1 MSGTIYTFGTF
12 ELDASRRQLRRDGES
27 VMLSERQFDILHH
40 LVSHAGDVLSKDAL
54 ITAAWRDVAVTDNS
68 LEQAV
73 SALRKLLAEPRRDGD
88 AVETAPD
95 ERIRTVPRQGYRFTG
110 TVDSRP
116 ARESNETIE
125 ALLAP
130 HRVWLE
136 GRSALETLG
145 REEAFTAR
153 RAFAQVLALTPDSA
167 PAHIGMANAC
177 AFVFEA
183 TRADAVPDR
192 EALAAATRHA
202 RDACALAPSLGEA
215 WATLAFVAHL
225 ARGHDNAL
233 AAARRAVS
241 LEPDNWRHHFRLA
254 VVSWGEERL
263 RAAQRT
269 LTLLP
274 GLALAHWLAA
284 TVHVARQALDQA
296 EHELTLG
303 TAAQDEQPKAG
314 RFAAV
319 ALHWLLG
326 LVHLARGDRDG
337 AVRELERE
345 LAFEADGH
353 LYARECCANA
363 WYALGVVQMREGN
376 RDAASRAFAEAL
388 QRVPGHVMAMVALV
402 ASRGDRREPVEQRA
416 RLLDAHGYATEA
428 AMARAGLHVVDGD
441 AGGAASLVAA
451 ALAAAPP
458 RSAGWTLPVEPLFNV
473 AVEEARWRAV
483 LANLRSRA
491 A

>member
-1 MSGTIYTFGTF
+1 VSGTIYTFGPF
-12 ELDASRRQLRRDGES
+12 ELDTSRRQLRRDS
-27 VMLSERQFDILHH
+27 AAVTLSERQFDILHQ
-40 LVSHAGDVLSKDAL
+40 LVSRAGDVLSKDAL
-54 ITAAWRDVAVTDNS
+54 IAAAWRDVAVTDNS

-73 SALRKLLAEPRRDGD
+73 SAIRKLLGDGG
-88 AVETAPD
+88 AQELV
-95 ERIRTVPRQGYRFTG
+95 RTVPRQGYRFSG
-110 TVDSRP
+110 TVESRP

-153 RAFAQVLALTPDSA
+153 RAFEQVLALTPDSA

-177 AFVFEA
+177 AFAFEA
-183 TRADAVPDR
+183 TRADAIPDR

-202 RDACALAPSLGEA
+202 QDACVLAPSLGEA

-225 ARGHDNAL
+225 ARSHGDAL

-263 RAAQRT
+263 GAARRT

-274 GLALAHWLAA
+274 GLGLAHWLAA
-284 TVHVARQALDQA
+284 TVHVARQAPDQA

-345 LAFEADGH
+345 LAFEGGGH

-363 WYALGVVQMREGN
+363 WYALGVIQLRDGA
-376 RDAASRAFAEAL
+376 RDAASRAFAHAL
-388 QRVPGHVMAMVALV
+388 DRVPGHLMAMVALV
-402 ASRGDRREPVEQRA
+402 SSRGDRREPIEERA
-416 RLLDAHGYATEA
+416 RLLDEHGYGIEA
-428 AMARAGLHVVDGD
+428 AMARAALRTLDGD
-441 AGGAASLVAA
+441 AGGAASLIAA
-451 ALAAAPP
+451 ALAISPPGSAA
-458 RSAGWTLPVEPLFNV
+458 WTLPVEPLFNV
-473 AVEEARWRAV
+473 AADDARWRAV
-483 LANLRSRA
+483 LTNLRVRA

>member
-1 MSGTIYTFGTF
+1 VSGTIYTFGAF
-12 ELDASRRQLRRDGES
+12 EVDTSRRQLRRDGEP
-27 VMLSERQFDILHH
+27 VTLSERQFDILHQ

-54 ITAAWRDVAVTDNS
+54 IAAAWRDVAVTDNS

-73 SALRKLLAEPRRDGD
+73 SAIRKLLAEPRRHD
-88 AVETAPD
+88 ATEPAPVEH
-95 ERIRTVPRQGYRFTG
+95 IRTVPRQGYRFTG
-110 TVDSRP
+110 TVTSRP
-116 ARESNETIE
+116 ARESSDTIE

-145 REEAFTAR
+145 REEAVTAR
-153 RAFAQVLALTPDSA
+153 RAFEQVLAITPDSA

-177 AFVFEA
+177 AFAFEA
-183 TRADAVPDR
+183 TRADALPDR

-225 ARGHDNAL
+225 ARSHDNAL

-296 EHELTLG
+296 ERELMLG
-303 TAAQDEQPKAG
+303 TAAQDEQPTAG

-326 LVHLARGDRDG
+326 LVYLARGDRDA

-345 LAFEADGH
+345 LAFEAAGH

-363 WYALGVVQMREGN
+363 WYALGAIHLREGG

-388 QRVPGHVMAMVALV
+388 QRVPGHVMAMVGLV
-402 ASRGDRREPVEQRA
+402 SSRGDRREPIEQRA
-416 RLLDAHGYATEA
+416 RLLDEHGYAMEA
-428 AMARAGLHVVDGD
+428 AMARAGLQLIDGD
-441 AGGAASLVAA
+441 AGAAAPIAA

-458 RSAGWTLPVEPLFNV
+458 GSAGWTLPVEPLFNV
-473 AVEEARWRAV
+473 AGDEPRWRAV
-483 LANLRSRA
+483 LANLRVRA